1 MPEVGTAQMTE
12 TNNINSLLG
21 VSYGSMNKAYP
32 QPYLHWTIFNQEPS
46 SGSHGP

>member
-21 VSYGSMNKAYP
+21 VSYGSMNKSLPATLP
-32 QPYLHWTIFNQEPS
+32 ALEDI
-46 SGSHGP
+46 